1 MHLFSLNIYYCK
13 LRVHNKGR
21 QVPQTSSLPKQKD
34 AAFKGRGTPS
44 GTLPLIT
51 VFVKTKKALG
61 LANRLFPNAF
71 IFYSPCGPYLY
82 TRRESNPN
90 RRNRNPLFYPLN
102 YGCNLAY
109 ALFRQ
114 KHHIL
119 HFRLAKVIIYL

>member
-61 LANRLFPNAF
+61 FSQSAVSQC
-71 IFYSPCGPYLY
+71 FYL
-82 TRRESNPN
+82 
-90 RRNRNPLFYPLN
+90 L
-102 YGCNLAY
+102 
-109 ALFRQ
+109 
-114 KHHIL
+114 
-119 HFRLAKVIIYL
+119 